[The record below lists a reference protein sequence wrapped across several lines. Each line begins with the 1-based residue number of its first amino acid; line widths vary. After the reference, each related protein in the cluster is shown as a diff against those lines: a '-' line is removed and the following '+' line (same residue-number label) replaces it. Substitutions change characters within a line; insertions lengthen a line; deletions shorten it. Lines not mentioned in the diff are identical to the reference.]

1 MYITDVRGRFSFS
14 RGVRIF
20 QFVWNLY
27 IYNINNG
34 SFYLCDEAYFRRV
47 QAFVFT

>member
-14 RGVRIF
+14 RGVRISVCLEF
-20 QFVWNLY
+20 IY